1 MLPTELQ
8 LEIKSYIEEHH
19 LKDEDLVFR
28 SMRTQQCLS
37 RQQAYRIIHQAAA
50 RLGMRHIGLTTLRKT
65 FAYHAYQSGISI
77 SIIQKYL
84 GHKRHRNNE
93 IYWNQR

>member
-1 MLPTELQ
+1 MIVDYEPSIKIMLPTELQ

-28 SMRTQQCLS
+28 SMRTRQCLS

-50 RLGMRHIGLTTLRKT
+50 RLGMRHID
-65 FAYHAYQSGISI
+65 
-77 SIIQKYL
+77 
-84 GHKRHRNNE
+84 
-93 IYWNQR
+93 